1 MADNQTTWQ
10 PLLDGSLRRQ
20 AIQKALEIAD
30 LLENVAGRETASSR
44 KALENPSLAK
54 GKAGFALMFA
64 YIDPQGRNKRYRR
77 AGLRYLDEA
86 LVTYLD
92 RTPWQGQYDL
102 ISGLVGI
109 GVYGLERRYRGVR
122 SGCLA
127 KTVDR
132 LYEMAEWSDNGLSW
146 FTSPSMLSERQR
158 DQTPGGRYNLGVA
171 HGVPGVIGLL
181 GEVCSLDVES
191 EKAWVLL
198 EGAVKWLLLQAGPA
212 KMTSMYPNWIALGSA
227 RSTRSRLA
235 WCYGDLGIAVA
246 LLGAARRVNQTK
258 WASAAVQLAR
268 KAARRP
274 LENSHVVDAGLCHG
288 AAGVAHLF
296 NRLYQTTGDELFR
309 RAAWFWFEYTLSYL
323 KETGSRVSD
332 LALHAEGPHHEREGA
347 DDTMG
352 FLTGLAG
359 VALALHAAASAVEPN
374 WDRVLLSSIPK

>member
-1 MADNQTTWQ
+1 
-10 PLLDGSLRRQ
+10 
-20 AIQKALEIAD
+20 
-30 LLENVAGRETASSR
+30 
-44 KALENPSLAK
+44 
-54 GKAGFALMFA
+54 
-64 YIDPQGRNKRYRR
+64 
-77 AGLRYLDEA
+77 
-86 LVTYLD
+86 
-92 RTPWQGQYDL
+92 
-102 ISGLVGI
+102 
-109 GVYGLERRYRGVR
+109 
-122 SGCLA
+122 
-127 KTVDR
+127 
-132 LYEMAEWSDNGLSW
+132 MAEWSDNGLSW

-274 LENSHVVDAGLCHG
+274 LEKSHVVDAGLCHG